1 MKKSALKD
9 IPEFIRSYRVDEP
22 DSYRLH
28 DSDPADTG
36 SFEADDKDEAQQM
49 LAAGVEWLAE
59 QQAMLAAQDRWSLLL
74 IFQARD
80 AAGKDS
86 TIKHVMSGL
95 NPQGCEV
102 SSFKQPHYEDLDH
115 DYLWR
120 YHRCMPQRGHIG
132 IFNRSYYE
140 EVLIVRVHEELLQTQ
155 KLPPELITPEIWS
168 QRYEDINNFEN
179 YLTRNGIQILK
190 FFLNVSK
197 GEQKKRFKQR
207 LEHPEKHW
215 KFSQADIE
223 ERRYWDDY
231 SLAYERTI
239 RSTSTTTAPWYV
251 IPADKKWFTRL
262 LVASIVVDKMHS
274 LDLAYPEIDGPAKLA
289 LRQAQQELDEL

>member
-1 MKKSALKD
+1 MKKSVLKD
-9 IPEFIRSYRVDEP
+9 IPQFIRAYRVDDP
-22 DSYRLH
+22 DNFRLQN
-28 DSDPADTG
+28 SDPADSG
-36 SFEADDKDEAQQM
+36 SFKAHDKDDASKM
-49 LAAGVEWLAE
+49 LTKGIEWLA
-59 QQAMLAAQDRWSLLL
+59 QQQEMLAAQDRWSLLL

-95 NPQGCEV
+95 NPQGCRV
-102 SSFKQPHYEDLDH
+102 TSFKQPHYEDLDH

-120 YHRCMPQRGHIG
+120 YHRCMPERGQIG

-140 EVLIVRVHEELLQTQ
+140 EVLIVQVHQELLDTQ
-155 KLPPELITPEIWS
+155 KLASQLITPEIWS
-168 QRYEDINNFEN
+168 QRYEDINNFES
-179 YLTRNGIQILK
+179 YLTRNGTQILK

-197 GEQKKRFKQR
+197 DKQKKRFQQR
-207 LEHPEKHW
+207 LEDPEKHW

-231 SLAYERTI
+231 SEAYEQTI
-239 RSTSTTTAPWYV
+239 RATSTVVAPWYV

-262 LVASIVVDKMHS
+262 LVASIVVDKMRA
-274 LDLAYPEIDGPAKLA
+274 LDLVFPEVDKRARQA
-289 LRQAQQELDEL
+289 LDKAQQELDNL